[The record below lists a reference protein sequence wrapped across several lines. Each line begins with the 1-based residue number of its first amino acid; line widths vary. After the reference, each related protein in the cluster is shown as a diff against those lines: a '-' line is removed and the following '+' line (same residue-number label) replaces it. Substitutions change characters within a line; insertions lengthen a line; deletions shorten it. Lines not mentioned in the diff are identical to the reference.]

1 MKTATARTWSWIHRW
16 SSLVCTAFMLLL
28 ALTGLPLIFSNEIEH
43 WTHAEIQPSAVPPG
57 TPDAA
62 LDLVLAAARGRHP
75 TLVPIYLSRDAAEP
89 EMWLATLGRTA
100 DAQEDTRTVVVDAR
114 TAAVIGE
121 PRLDEGFMSVMLRL
135 HVDLFAGL
143 PGTLFLGLMGLL
155 LLLSI
160 VSGVVLYGPF
170 MKRLEF
176 GTVRQGRSRRLRW
189 LDLHNLLGI
198 VTVVWLTVVGIT
210 GVINTLGQPAIRV
223 WQQGQLQQ
231 MTARY
236 AGRTPNPQRAP
247 LQPSVD
253 AAYAAA
259 PGLKLSFIAFPGSP
273 LTSAHHYGVYLQG
286 TTPFSSRLFTPVLV
300 DASSGLVTDSRELPW
315 YIKTILVS
323 QPFHFGNY
331 GGLPMK
337 LLWVLLDLVTIVV
350 LVSGLYLWLR
360 KGKAQVADSEPSVAT
375 GLRIRAPTV

>member
-1 MKTATARTWSWIHRW
+1 MKTATVRAWSWVHRW
-16 SSLVCTAFMLLL
+16 ASLVCTVFMLVL
-28 ALTGLPLIFSNEIEH
+28 ALTGLPLIFSDEIEH
-43 WTHAEIQPSAVPPG
+43 WTHAEIQPKNMPPG
-57 TPDAA
+57 TPDAP
-62 LDLVLAAARGRHP
+62 LDRVLAAAQQRHP
-75 TLVPIYLSRDAAEP
+75 KLVPMFLSREAAEP
-89 EMWLATLGRTA
+89 ALWLATLGPTA
-100 DAQEDTRTVVVDAR
+100 DAQEDTRVVIVDAR
-114 TAAVIGE
+114 SAQVVGE
-121 PRLDEGFMSVMLRL
+121 PRLDEGFMHVMLRL

-143 PGTLFLGLMGLL
+143 PGSLFLGLMGLL
-155 LLLSI
+155 LVLAI

-198 VTVVWLTVVGIT
+198 VSVVWLTVVGIT
-210 GVINTLGQPAIRV
+210 GVINTLGEPAIGA
-223 WQQGQLQQ
+223 WQQGQLQE

-236 AGRTPNPQRAP
+236 KGRTPDPTRAP
-247 LQPSVD
+247 LQPAVD
-253 AAYAAA
+253 AALAAV

-273 LTSAHHYGVYLQG
+273 LTSPHHYGVYLQG
-286 TTPFSSRLFTPVLV
+286 SSPFSSRLFTPVLV
-300 DASSGLVTDSRELPW
+300 DARSGVVTDSRELPW

-337 LLWVLLDLVTIVV
+337 LLWVLLDIVTIVV

-360 KGKAQVADSEPSVAT
+360 KGKAASAAGPVSAAQAS
-375 GLRIRAPTV
+375 